1 MLHGAII
8 LLLLS
13 IRVRWVCAVEGNCA
27 ARHRAAFA
35 AVTMMV
41 VVVASSRRLLVQLPF
56 EGCTADAA
64 EGALLGH
71 LLLLHMCWELVI
83 TTAAHVLLP
92 LLLVVVVV
100 VIKEGGVEVR
110 IRRRI
115 VHLC

>member
-8 LLLLS
+8 LLLLLLPS
-13 IRVRWVCAVEGNCA
+13 IRVRWVGAVEGNCA

-35 AVTMMV
+35 AVPMMV
-41 VVVASSRRLLVQLPF
+41 VVGSRCLQVQLPF
-56 EGCTADAA
+56 EGCTAADAA

-71 LLLLHMCWELVI
+71 LLLLLLTMCWELVK
-83 TTAAHVLLP
+83 TTAAHVM
-92 LLLVVVVV
+92 LLVVV
-100 VIKEGGVEVR
+100 IKGGVEVR